1 MRVLVCGGRDFAGDV
16 SCLQFLPISILIHG
30 GARGADMTA
39 DRWAKSKGIHT
50 AKVDA
55 LWDMMGKSAGFRR
68 NSAMLL
74 LLPEIC
80 IAFPG
85 GVGTEMMVDIC
96 EKRGIPVVRV
106 PR

>member
-1 MRVLVCGGRDFAGDV
+1 MRVLVCGGRDFEGDV

-30 GARGADMTA
+30 GAKGADMTA
-39 DRWAKSKGIHT
+39 DRWARSRGVHT
-50 AKVDA
+50 ARVDA
-55 LWDMMGKSAGFRR
+55 LWDLFGKPAGFKR
-68 NSAMLL
+68 NSAMLF

-85 GVGTEMMVDIC
+85 GVGTEMMINLC

-106 PR
+106 PC